1 MRRALFVL
9 LAALCLLTSAASAED
24 GAGKAQP
31 LSLSSSSV
39 ADGATNVAADTAI
52 QLDFTKNV
60 VNLTVKDNN
69 MTCFSVTDS
78 AGAAVPIVVSMGD
91 DQVDR
96 DVRNTIYVSP
106 AQAWPAGET
115 LTLTISGDL
124 MAKNGTSMGTARTL
138 RFTVAGAA
146 ATPAPTATPKPTL
159 APTPTP
165 KPTARPTAAPTPTP
179 AAAVAAPE
187 PEVTPTPEPAPSA
200 TPEVTPTPEVTA
212 APEESTT
219 PSASPTE
226 TPEPTAA
233 PEPDTPSGSPAPL
246 LAAVIGA
253 VVVLG
258 AVLLVLY
265 RRKGR

>member
-1 MRRALFVL
+1 MRRALFAL
-9 LAALCLLTSAASAED
+9 LAAVCLLTTAASAED

-31 LSLSSSSV
+31 LALSSSSV
-39 ADGATNVAADTAI
+39 ADGAVDVAADTAI
-52 QLDFTKNV
+52 RLDFTKNV

-69 MTCFSVTDS
+69 LTCFSVTDS
-78 AGAAVPIVVSMGD
+78 TGAAVPIVVSMGD

-124 MAKNGTSMGTARTL
+124 MAKNGTSMGTAHTL

-146 ATPAPTATPKPTL
+146 ATPAPTPIPTPVPTP
-159 APTPTP
+159 APTP
-165 KPTARPTAAPTPTP
+165 KPTPTP
-179 AAAVAAPE
+179 AAATATPE
-187 PEVTPTPEPAPSA
+187 PAVTPTPEPTPSA
-200 TPEVTPTPEVTA
+200 TADPTPTPEVTA

-219 PSASPTE
+219 PSVPPTE
-226 TPEPTAA
+226 APEPTAA
-233 PEPDTPSGSPAPL
+233 PEPDTQSGSPAPL
-246 LAAVIGA
+246 LAAGVGL

-258 AVLLVLY
+258 AVLLALR

>member
-1 MRRALFVL
+1 MRRALFAL
-9 LAALCLLTSAASAED
+9 LAALCLLTTAASAED

-31 LSLSSSSV
+31 LALSSSSV

-52 QLDFTKNV
+52 RLDFTKNV

-69 MTCFSVTDS
+69 KTCFSVTDS
-78 AGAAVPIVVSMGD
+78 TGAAVPIVVSMGD

-106 AQAWPAGET
+106 AQTWPAEET

-124 MAKNGTSMGTARTL
+124 MAKNGTSMGTAHTL

-146 ATPAPTATPKPTL
+146 ATPAPTATPKPTP

-165 KPTARPTAAPTPTP
+165 KPTARPTPTP
-179 AAAVAAPE
+179 AAAMATPE
-187 PEVTPTPEPAPSA
+187 PEVTATPEPTPSA
-200 TPEVTPTPEVTA
+200 TPEPTPTPEVTE

-233 PEPDTPSGSPAPL
+233 PEEEPEIGVPL
-246 LAAVIGA
+246 PVMAAVIGV

-258 AVLLVLY
+258 AGLLFLT
-265 RRKGR
+265 RKLGR